1 MPVTYYVALPFV
13 RNEEGELVAGEA
25 QDRQS
30 ASAAESLARRM
41 AQTFAGAVAGAR
53 TGEPA
58 TGEFENGVVIRSVG
72 EVPSIEAL
80 LSASSIRHRS
90 TASLAEDLAKPG
102 RVGRQACHLAIEV
115 GGRRRSTRARLAR

>member
-13 RNEEGELVAGEA
+13 RNEQGELVPGEA

-41 AQTFAGAVAGAR
+41 ADTAAGAVAFSR

-58 TGEFENGVVIRSVG
+58 TGEFED
-72 EVPSIEAL
+72 
-80 LSASSIRHRS
+80 AS
-90 TASLAEDLAKPG
+90 
-102 RVGRQACHLAIEV
+102 
-115 GGRRRSTRARLAR
+115 